1 MEKKKP
7 SYIYIIVLSL
17 ALLLAAP
24 PAWSQVQGVSRL
36 VAQGD
41 SLRVLYDFAESSNC
55 YKEALDSLQGDG
67 VSGDD
72 SLLMVAIGDKLLLS
86 ENGKNMASYAYSPN
100 VIARHQFSLHDF
112 FLYYPLADKSWRPAP
127 NHLDP
132 KSGPFAKAVY
142 APEGTEV
149 IYYSAADQEGIRNI
163 YRTRKKGSTW
173 TLPSLLNEKMISDS
187 DEIYPVISH
196 DGKYMYFASEGLY
209 GVGGF
214 DLYVS
219 EWDAAAEDW
228 SVPVN
233 MGFPYSS
240 PANDFLLVNSED
252 GKYTLFASDR
262 GCPKDSVWVYVLEH
276 DSMPVRTAVDD
287 PEELLRLSHMELKK
301 EQKNDSHW
309 EVKTQIPEN
318 VDTRRYMDKMA
329 QVRALKDSMML
340 CERRLAD
347 FRERYSMVDDGPEK
361 NRLEEAIL
369 KNESLVPLFQAEHDE
384 AVRQLQAVEMDFLFS
399 GVVIDPDRLLAE
411 AEREIVSESPDY
423 VFSKMNMGAPLALEM
438 EKPVSKFDYSF
449 KILKK
454 GQFAEDNTIPGG
466 IVYQIQI
473 FSLSQPATV
482 SNLKGLSPVFVS
494 RSSTGRY
501 IYRVG
506 LFRTYSDVLSCL
518 NRVKRQG
525 FKSAYVV
532 GYIDGKEVSVK
543 KARDAEAVRK
553 NAAPEDVYYNVI
565 INPAGGELDSVA
577 MGGIRQQ
584 SAGKDIARVEEGLL
598 VGPFENK
605 SEAETLIE
613 FVQVMGYGQA
623 KLEIKKL

>member
-17 ALLLAAP
+17 ALLLAAS

-86 ENGKNMASYAYSPN
+86 ENGKNMASYVYWPN

-142 APEGTEV
+142 APEGAEV

-219 EWDAAAEDW
+219 EWDEAAEDW

-438 EKPVSKFDYSF
+438 EKSVSKFDYSF

-584 SAGKDIARVEEGLL
+584 SAGKDIARVEDGLL

>member
-163 YRTRKKGSTW
+163 YQTRKKGSTW

-219 EWDAAAEDW
+219 EWDEAAEDW

-347 FRERYSMVDDGPEK
+347 SRERYSMVDEGPEK

-506 LFRTYSDVLSCL
+506 LFHTYSDVLSCL

-565 INPAGGELDSVA
+565 INPAGGELDGVA

>member
-86 ENGKNMASYAYSPN
+86 ENGKNMASYVYWPN

-163 YRTRKKGSTW
+163 YRTQKKGSAW

-219 EWDAAAEDW
+219 EWDEAAEDW
-228 SVPVN
+228 SVPAN

>member
-565 INPAGGELDSVA
+565 INSAGGELDGVA